1 MKTIQR
7 FLITLLCLLPLLPL
21 GVQAEDFT
29 LKDATGK
36 VHNLADYKG
45 KWVLVN
51 FWATWCP
58 PCLEE
63 MPDLVAL
70 YEERKDVMVLGIAM
84 DYKNP
89 KTVLEFA
96 DSMFVTY
103 PIVLGDKNIAAKIGK
118 VPGLPTTYLFD
129 PAGKQAAYKVGR
141 ITRESIENF
150 MQKYSET
157 SPNSAQKNS
166 ASVPG
171 VALSAQLKKQL
182 N

>member
-1 MKTIQR
+1 MKTVRR
-7 FLITLLCLLPLLPL
+7 FLISLFCLLPLLPF
-21 GVQAEDFT
+21 GAQAEGFA

-36 VHNLADYKG
+36 VHKLSDYKG

-129 PAGKQAAYKVGR
+129 PTGKQAAFKVGK
-141 ITRESIENF
+141 ISRESIESF
-150 MQKYSET
+150 MKRYSAT
-157 SPNSAQKNS
+157 SLNPAKN
-166 ASVPG
+166 
-171 VALSAQLKKQL
+171 
-182 N
+182 

>member
-1 MKTIQR
+1 MKTMRR
-7 FLITLLCLLPLLPL
+7 FLISLLCLLPLLSL
-21 GVQAEDFT
+21 FSSSVRAEGFSI
-29 LKDATGK
+29 KDATGK
-36 VHNLADYKG
+36 VHNLDDYKG

-70 YEERKDVMVLGIAM
+70 YEGRKDVMVLGIAM
-84 DYKNP
+84 DYRNP
-89 KTVLEFA
+89 KAVLEFA

-129 PAGKQAAYKVGR
+129 PTGKQAAFKVGR
-141 ITRESIENF
+141 ITRESVENF
-150 MQKYSET
+150 MKAYSAT
-157 SPNSAQKNS
+157 SLKSVKN
-166 ASVPG
+166 
-171 VALSAQLKKQL
+171 
-182 N
+182 

>member
-1 MKTIQR
+1 MRDESLPLLKRKNLMKTMRR
-7 FLITLLCLLPLLPL
+7 FLISLLCLLPLLPL
-21 GVQAEDFT
+21 DVQAEGFS

-84 DYKNP
+84 DYQNP

-129 PAGKQAAYKVGR
+129 PTGKQAAFKVGR
-141 ITRESIENF
+141 ISRESIENF
-150 MQKYSET
+150 MKTYT
-157 SPNSAQKNS
+157 TTALKSAKN
-166 ASVPG
+166 
-171 VALSAQLKKQL
+171 
-182 N
+182 

>member
-1 MKTIQR
+1 MKTMR
-7 FLITLLCLLPLLPL
+7 RCLISLLCLLPLLPL
-21 GVQAEDFT
+21 FSSGAQAEGFS

-58 PCLEE
+58 PCLDE

-84 DYKNP
+84 DYQNP

-129 PAGKQAAYKVGR
+129 PAGKQAAFKVGR
-141 ITRESIENF
+141 ISRERIESF
-150 MQKYSET
+150 MKTYSAT
-157 SPNSAQKNS
+157 VLKSVKN
-166 ASVPG
+166 
-171 VALSAQLKKQL
+171 
-182 N
+182 

>member
-1 MKTIQR
+1 MKTMR
-7 FLITLLCLLPLLPL
+7 RYLISLFYLLPLLTL
-21 GVQAEDFT
+21 FSSGAQAEGFS

-58 PCLEE
+58 PCLDE

-84 DYKNP
+84 DYQNP
-89 KTVLEFA
+89 KTVLQFA

-129 PAGKQAAYKVGR
+129 PAGKQAAFKVGR
-141 ITRESIENF
+141 ISRESIESF
-150 MQKYSET
+150 IKTYSAAALK
-157 SPNSAQKNS
+157 SAKN
-166 ASVPG
+166 
-171 VALSAQLKKQL
+171 
-182 N
+182 